1 VQSGDDATR
10 AMTVLLRKLAG
21 FAGLVHENMYRFTG
35 WRFLSIGRYIERGL
49 HMTRLLGH
57 MSGPDAPD
65 GAYDMLLEIGDSVM
79 THRRRYNVNTA
90 ALTVTDLLALDP
102 LNPRSVLYQ
111 LNEIKTEVELLPNA
125 YVNGQMSPFYRE
137 AMRLHSG
144 LAVMTPEA
152 MNLGVYN
159 RLERDLEALSNILA
173 NTYLG

>member
-1 VQSGDDATR
+1 
-10 AMTVLLRKLAG
+10 
-21 FAGLVHENMYRFTG
+21 MYRFTG
-35 WRFLSIGRYIERGL
+35 WRFLSIGRYLERGL

-57 MSGPDAPD
+57 MAREDAPD

-111 LNEIKTEVELLPNA
+111 LNEIKTEVEQLPNA
-125 YVNGQMSPFYRE
+125 FGNGQMSSFYRE
-137 AMRLHSG
+137 AMRLHAG

-152 MNLGVYN
+152 MNTEVYK
-159 RLERDLEALSNILA
+159 RLEQELERFSDILA
-173 NTYLG
+173 QTYLG